1 MTMSNLDKF
10 HAWTASVSEMTLKQ
24 MIYGGNLNKSEIC
37 LQCEMGASAFKAP
50 HKNKAAKDLCDAL
63 EGFEEQLRLQGIL
76 PNEAEKPTGSKSLT
90 VKKKETK
97 DAPLMQE
104 NSWLRAKVAKLE
116 SDNRKLEAELKTLK
130 ELRETVAKL
139 GLSNARWTE

>member
-1 MTMSNLDKF
+1 MSNLDKF

-63 EGFEEQLRLQGIL
+63 EAFEEQLRLQGVL
-76 PNEAEKPTGSKSLT
+76 PNKAEESTNAKTIS
-90 VKKKETK
+90 VKKKESNS
-97 DAPLMQE
+97 DPLILE
-104 NSWLRAKVAKLE
+104 NSMLRTKVAKLE
-116 SDNRKLEAELKTLK
+116 SDKRQLEAQLKTLE
-130 ELRETVAKL
+130 ELRETVARL